1 MRNIIRSFLTIASAL
16 VILFPA
22 HAATN
27 MLQEEVKQ
35 RIAGKL
41 HSVMRSQRPDVRM
54 TATSRQEEETSDYDF
69 CETNDDG
76 IMLYYRYVE
85 QDFCELAAG
94 PEKYQGVVSV
104 PPFVTERNIPVV
116 GVGYGAFYECDNLT
130 EVRLPYTTLY
140 LESLSFP
147 WCYKLQK
154 VETGGNLIAI
164 GQLAFYCCTEL
175 SSFDIPESMEYVGY
189 EAFMSCFELTTPLYN
204 SKYFFHYPDAKL
216 FESKYEVPDGI
227 EEIGEGAFIFTI
239 LDEVVLPNSVKTI
252 ADYAFDGSHISK
264 VEIPPYVETIGD
276 HAFGQMFQL
285 KEIVVPASVKNFG
298 ELVFF
303 ACGLKKAVFENQL
316 EAIPEGT
323 FDCCGELEEVI
334 YPSTV
339 HKLGEGAFASCYSLT
354 KLPDLSNIDTLES
367 AVFFRCT
374 GLESISL
381 PSSITYLP
389 DSAFYWCHNVKEVKL
404 PESIENIGNF
414 AFDKIEQLETIVIPS
429 SVTEIGKY
437 AFVFCKNLKN
447 IVLQE
452 GLESIGEGG
461 LSQLNQLESITLP
474 KSLKNI
480 DEWGLSYDY
489 NLKDI
494 YVQWQEPLM
503 LKDDIFDYYQYTLG
517 ITLHVPQGCKEAY
530 ENAPYWNQ
538 LNIVESGTG
547 IDPTRA
553 DETPK
558 RRYDVQGL
566 KLQEPLVEGFSI
578 EDGRLIYRR

>member
-1 MRNIIRSFLTIASAL
+1 MRNAILSFLTIVSAL

-27 MLQEEVKQ
+27 MLQEEVKH
-35 RIAGKL
+35 RIEGKL
-41 HSVMRSQRPDVRM
+41 HNVMKGKRLDARM
-54 TATSRQEEETSDYDF
+54 TATSRQDEQTPDYDF
-69 CETNDDG
+69 CETNDDS

-85 QDFCELAAG
+85 QDFCELVAG
-94 PEKYQGVVSV
+94 PEKYKGVVSV
-104 PPFVTERNIPVV
+104 PPFVTEQNIPVV
-116 GVGYGAFYECDNLT
+116 GVGYRAFYECDNLT
-130 EVRLPYTTLY
+130 EVYLPHTVLY

-154 VETGGNLIAI
+154 VETSDNLIAI

-189 EAFMSCFELTTPLYN
+189 EAFMSCYKLTTPLYN
-204 SKYFFHYPDAKL
+204 SKYFFHYPDAICL
-216 FESKYEVPDGI
+216 ESKYEMPDGI
-227 EEIGEGAFIFTI
+227 EVIGEGAFIFTI

-252 ADYAFDGSHISK
+252 SDYAFDGSQISK

-276 HAFGQMFQL
+276 HAFGQMFLL

-298 ELVFF
+298 EAVFF
-303 ACGLKKAVFENQL
+303 ACSSLKKAVFENQL
-316 EAIPEGT
+316 DAIPGGT
-323 FDCCGELEEVI
+323 FDCCTDMEEVI
-334 YPSTV
+334 YPPTV
-339 HKLGEGAFASCYSLT
+339 HKLGEAAFASCFSLT

-374 GLESISL
+374 GIESISL

-404 PESIENIGNF
+404 PESIENIGNY
-414 AFDKIEQLETIVIPS
+414 AFVKIEQLETIVIPS

-437 AFVFCKNLKN
+437 AFFSCKNLKN

-452 GLESIGEGG
+452 GLESIREGG
-461 LSQLNQLESITLP
+461 LSHIKQLESITLP

-480 DEWGLSYDY
+480 DRWGLSYDY

-494 YVQWQEPLM
+494 YVQWQEPLK

-547 IDPTRA
+547 IDLKRA

-558 RRYDVQGL
+558 QRYDVQGH
-566 KLQEPLVEGFSI
+566 KLQEAHAGGFSI
-578 EDGRLIYRR
+578 EDGRLIYR